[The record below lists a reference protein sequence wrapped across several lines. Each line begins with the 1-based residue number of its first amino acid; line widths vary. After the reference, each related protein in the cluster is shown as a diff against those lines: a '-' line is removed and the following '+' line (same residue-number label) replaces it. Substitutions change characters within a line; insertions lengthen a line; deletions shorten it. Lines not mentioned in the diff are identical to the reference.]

1 MEKFTF
7 DILGQK
13 MNISIK
19 KDDHDEIV
27 KVLKF
32 YRKKVQEL
40 EKLYPYKSSLE
51 IAILA
56 GVRITDEYYACYNER
71 TSSIKKEDNNINKIL
86 NELGKELDLVIK
98 S

>member
-13 MNISIK
+13 MDISIRNE
-19 KDDHDEIV
+19 DREEVIAI
-27 KVLKF
+27 LKF
-32 YRKKVQEL
+32 YKKKVHDL
-40 EKLYPYKSSLE
+40 EELYPYKSSLE

-56 GVRITDEYYACYNER
+56 GVKVTDEYYSCYKEL
-71 TSSIKKEDNNINKIL
+71 TAPIKKENSNFNKMIDD
-86 NELGKELDLVIK
+86 LGKELDLLIK

>member
-1 MEKFTF
+1 MERFTF

-13 MNISIK
+13 MDISIK
-19 KDDHDEIV
+19 NEDHSDVVAI
-27 KVLKF
+27 LKF

-40 EKLYPYKSSLE
+40 EELYPHKSSLE

-56 GVRITDEYYACYNER
+56 GVKVTDEYYLYYKES
-71 TSSIKKEDNNINKIL
+71 TEQKKENYNINKIL
-86 NELGKELDLVIK
+86 DDLRKELDLVIK

>member
-32 YRKKVQEL
+32 YRKNVPRRK
-40 EKLYPYKSSLE
+40 KKS
-51 IAILA
+51 II
-56 GVRITDEYYACYNER
+56 
-71 TSSIKKEDNNINKIL
+71 SS
-86 NELGKELDLVIK
+86 
-98 S
+98 

>member
-13 MNISIK
+13 MDISIK
-19 KDDHDEIV
+19 NEDHNDVVAI
-27 KVLKF
+27 LKF

-40 EKLYPYKSSLE
+40 EELYPHKSSLE

-56 GVRITDEYYACYNER
+56 GVKVTDEYYSYYKE
-71 TSSIKKEDNNINKIL
+71 SVEPKKKENYNINKML
-86 NELGKELDLVIK
+86 DDLGKELDLVIK

>member
-13 MNISIK
+13 MDISIK
-19 KDDHDEIV
+19 NEDHDDVVAI
-27 KVLKF
+27 LKF

-40 EKLYPYKSSLE
+40 EELYPYKSSLE

-56 GVRITDEYYACYNER
+56 GVKVTDEYYSCYKEL
-71 TSSIKKEDNNINKIL
+71 TAPMKKENSNIDKML
-86 NELGKELDLVIK
+86 DDLGKELDLVIK

>member
-13 MNISIK
+13 MDISIK
-19 KDDHDEIV
+19 NEDHDDVVTI
-27 KVLKF
+27 LKF

-40 EKLYPYKSSLE
+40 EELYPYKSSLE
-51 IAILA
+51 IAILV
-56 GVRITDEYYACYNER
+56 GVKVTDEYYSCY
-71 TSSIKKEDNNINKIL
+71 KELTDPIRKDNSKIDKML
-86 NELGKELDLVIK
+86 DDLGKELDLVIK

>member
-7 DILGQK
+7 DILGEK

-19 KDDHDEIV
+19 KEDHDDVIAI
-27 KVLKF
+27 LKF

-40 EKLYPYKSSLE
+40 KELYPHKSPLE

-56 GVRITDEYYACYNER
+56 GVRVTDEYYSCYKEL
-71 TSSIKKEDNNINKIL
+71 TSPIKRENNNFDKIL